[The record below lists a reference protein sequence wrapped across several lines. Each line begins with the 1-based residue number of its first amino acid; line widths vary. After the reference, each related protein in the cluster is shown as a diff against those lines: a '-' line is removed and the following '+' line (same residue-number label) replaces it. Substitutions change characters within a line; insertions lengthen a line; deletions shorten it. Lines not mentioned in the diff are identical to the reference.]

1 MELKRILAN
10 DTKSAT
16 ERAMALYGR
25 NVLVISNH
33 TVGGQT
39 ELVVALDIDEQSLDS
54 TVSPAHQAAPAF
66 AAPAAPAAFAKH
78 FVQAQAQAPGKAA
91 GKVPG
96 NELQTTAKALA
107 LSKADDERDYLR
119 SREIM
124 DLIRDELASLR
135 REISLSQKTTGWQAS
150 LNLSAEVEDLMASF
164 TQAGMP
170 TGLRTLLLDTVKD
183 MRSEHEAL
191 SAVRNQLEDI
201 ARRPSVALPQTG
213 VHLIAG
219 PSGSGKTMMVM
230 RLASEAAAQMGADK
244 VAIVSY
250 QDERV
255 GAWAHTQA
263 LAAQSGVDC
272 FRADTPAALVAVLN
286 RLSERGLV
294 LIDSSGSQ
302 MAQRITEVQTACPA
316 CETHAVVSADA
327 SSATLRRVLR
337 TSGIRWNSLMV
348 SKLDESVQPW
358 PLVEFLCDNF
368 LSLSAASDGAHVHAL
383 KRDLSTSA
391 LVEMAV
397 AQLSRVPESIAPIQ
411 VAKPMPIKL
420 QPPTPRLS
428 APASP
433 RGLRGPFN

>member
-54 TVSPAHQAAPAF
+54 TVSPAVQTAPVF
-66 AAPAAPAAFAKH
+66 APPAATVAFAKH
-78 FVQAQAQAPGKAA
+78 LEQAHGA
-91 GKVPG
+91 GK
-96 NELQTTAKALA
+96 ELQTTRKEPA

-135 REISLSQKTTGWQAS
+135 REIALSQKTTGWQAS
-150 LNLSAEVEDLMASF
+150 LNLSAEVEDLMTSF
-164 TQAGMP
+164 THAGMP

-191 SAVRNQLEDI
+191 AAVRNQLEDI
-201 ARRPSVALPQTG
+201 ARRPNVAVPQTG

-230 RLASEAAAQMGADK
+230 RLANQAAAQIGADK

-250 QDERV
+250 QDERM
-255 GAWAHTQA
+255 GAWAHTQT
-263 LAAQSGVDC
+263 LAAQAGVEC

-286 RLSERGLV
+286 RLSARTLV
-294 LIDSSGSQ
+294 LIDSAGSQ
-302 MAQRITEVQTACPA
+302 MAARVTEVQTACPA
-316 CETHAVVSADA
+316 CETHAVLAADA

-337 TSGIRWNSLMV
+337 NAGIRWNSLMV

-368 LSLSAASDGAHVHAL
+368 LSLSAASDGASLQAL
-383 KRDLSTSA
+383 RKDLSTSA

-397 AQLSRVPESIAPIQ
+397 AQLSRGTETIAPIQ

-420 QPPTPRLS
+420 QPPSPRLS
-428 APASP
+428 APMSP
-433 RGLRGPFN
+433 RGMRGPFN

>member
-33 TVGGQT
+33 TVGAQT
-39 ELVVALDIDEQSLDS
+39 ELVVALDIDEQALDS
-54 TVSPAHQAAPAF
+54 TVASGHQARPQAAA
-66 AAPAAPAAFAKH
+66 AAPTAFSQHLARAQTPAKEALAPRAEQAFAK
-78 FVQAQAQAPGKAA
+78 PD
-91 GKVPG
+91 
-96 NELQTTAKALA
+96 E
-107 LSKADDERDYLR
+107 ERDYLR

-124 DLIRDELASLR
+124 DMIRDEIASLR
-135 REISLSQKTTGWQAS
+135 REISLSQKTTGWQSS
-150 LNLSAEVEDLMASF
+150 LNLSVEVEELMSSF

-191 SAVRNQLEDI
+191 SAVRDQLEEI
-201 ARRPSVALPQTG
+201 ARRPSVAMPHSG

-219 PSGSGKTMMVM
+219 PSGSGKTMMVV
-230 RLASEAAAQMGADK
+230 RLASQAAAQMGSDK

-250 QDERV
+250 QDERI

-263 LAAQSGVDC
+263 LAAQSGVEC
-272 FRADTPAALVAVLN
+272 FRADTPAALAAVLS
-286 RLSERGLV
+286 RLSERSLV
-294 LIDSSGSQ
+294 LIDTSGSQ
-302 MAQRITEVQTACPA
+302 MAERITEVQTAFPA
-316 CETHAVVSADA
+316 CETHAVVAADA

-337 TSGIRWNSLMV
+337 NSGIRWSSLMV

-358 PLVEFLCDNF
+358 PLVEFLCDNV
-368 LSLSAASDGAHVHAL
+368 LSLSASSDGPQVHAL

-391 LVEMAV
+391 LVGMAV
-397 AQLSRVPESIAPIQ
+397 AQLSRAPESIAPKQ
-411 VAKPMPIKL
+411 VAIPQMAKQLVKPAPIRL
-420 QPPTPRLS
+420 QPPSPRLS

-433 RGLRGPFN
+433 RGMRGPFN

>member
-10 DTKSAT
+10 DTKTAT

-39 ELVVALDIDEQSLDS
+39 ELVVALDIDEQHLDS
-54 TVSPAHQAAPAF
+54 TVSPAVQAAPVFAPPEATVAF
-66 AAPAAPAAFAKH
+66 AQHLAK
-78 FVQAQAQAPGKAA
+78 AQGTGK
-91 GKVPG
+91 
-96 NELQTTAKALA
+96 ELQTTRKEPALA
-107 LSKADDERDYLR
+107 KADDERDYLR

-150 LNLSAEVEDLMASF
+150 LNLSAEVEDLMTSF
-164 TQAGMP
+164 THAGMP

-191 SAVRNQLEDI
+191 AAVRNQLEDI
-201 ARRPSVALPQTG
+201 ARRPSVAVPQTG

-230 RLASEAAAQMGADK
+230 RLANQAAALMGADK

-250 QDERV
+250 QDDRM
-255 GAWAHTQA
+255 GAWAHTQT
-263 LAAQSGVDC
+263 LAAQAGVEC
-272 FRADTPAALVAVLN
+272 FRADTPAGLVAVLN
-286 RLSERGLV
+286 RLSARTLV
-294 LIDSSGSQ
+294 LIDSAGSQ
-302 MAQRITEVQTACPA
+302 MAARVTEVQTACPA
-316 CETHAVVSADA
+316 CETHAVVAADA

-337 TSGIRWNSLMV
+337 NSGIRWNSLMV

-368 LSLSAASDGAHVHAL
+368 LSLSAASDGASLQAL
-383 KRDLSTSA
+383 RMDLSTSA

-397 AQLSRVPESIAPIQ
+397 AQLSRGTETIAPIQ

-420 QPPTPRLS
+420 QPPSPRLS
-428 APASP
+428 APMSP
-433 RGLRGPFN
+433 RGMRGPFN

>member
-39 ELVVALDIDEQSLDS
+39 ELVVALDIDEQSLES
-54 TVSPAHQAAPAF
+54 TVSPAMQAAPVFAPPEATVAF
-66 AAPAAPAAFAKH
+66 AQHLAQ
-78 FVQAQAQAPGKAA
+78 VQGTGK
-91 GKVPG
+91 
-96 NELQTTAKALA
+96 ELQSTRKEPTLAKVE
-107 LSKADDERDYLR
+107 DERDYLR

-150 LNLSAEVEDLMASF
+150 LNLSAEVEDLMTSF
-164 TQAGMP
+164 THAGMP

-191 SAVRNQLEDI
+191 AAVRNQLEDI
-201 ARRPSVALPQTG
+201 ARRPSVAVPQTG

-230 RLASEAAAQMGADK
+230 RLANEAAAQVGADQ

-250 QDERV
+250 QDDRM
-255 GAWAHTQA
+255 GAWAHTQT
-263 LAAQSGVDC
+263 LAAQAGVEC
-272 FRADTPAALVAVLN
+272 FRADSPAALVAVLN
-286 RLSERGLV
+286 RLSARTLV
-294 LIDSSGSQ
+294 LIDSAGSQ
-302 MAQRITEVQTACPA
+302 MAARVTEVQTACPA
-316 CETHAVVSADA
+316 CETHAVVAADA

-337 TSGIRWNSLMV
+337 SSGIRWNSLMV

-368 LSLSAASDGAHVHAL
+368 LSLSAASDGATLQAL
-383 KRDLSTSA
+383 RKDLSTSA

-397 AQLSRVPESIAPIQ
+397 AQLSRGTETIAPIQ

-428 APASP
+428 ASASP
-433 RGLRGPFN
+433 RGMRGPFN

>member
-39 ELVVALDIDEQSLDS
+39 ELVVALDIDEQTLDS
-54 TVSPAHQAAPAF
+54 TVSPAHQSAQAAAAPVASMAF
-66 AAPAAPAAFAKH
+66 SKH
-78 FVQAQAQAPGKAA
+78 LAQAQAPGK
-91 GKVPG
+91 
-96 NELQTTAKALA
+96 ELQAPRQEPTF
-107 LSKADDERDYLR
+107 SKPDDERDYLR

-150 LNLSAEVEDLMASF
+150 LNLSVEVEDLMTSF

-191 SAVRNQLEDI
+191 SAVRHQLEDI

-230 RLASEAAAQMGADK
+230 RLASQAAAQLGADK
-244 VAIVSY
+244 VAVVSY
-250 QDERV
+250 QDDRV
-255 GAWAHTQA
+255 GAWSHTQT
-263 LAAQSGVDC
+263 LATQVGVEC

-294 LIDSSGSQ
+294 LIDTSGSQ
-302 MAQRITEVQTACPA
+302 MAARITEVQTACPA

-337 TSGIRWNSLMV
+337 SSGIRWNSLMV

-368 LSLSAASDGAHVHAL
+368 LSLSAASDGAHINAL

-397 AQLSRVPESIAPIQ
+397 AQLSRAPEAIAPIQ

-420 QPPTPRLS
+420 QPPSPRLS

>member
-1 MELKRILAN
+1 MELKRILAH
-10 DTKSAT
+10 DTKTAT
-16 ERAMALYGR
+16 ERAMAMYGR

-39 ELVVALDIDEQSLDS
+39 ELVVALDIDEQSLES
-54 TVSPAHQAAPAF
+54 TVPTSVQATPVMAPPQATVAF
-66 AAPAAPAAFAKH
+66 AQH
-78 FVQAQAQAPGKAA
+78 LAQAQGSGKERPGIRKEPALT
-91 GKVPG
+91 KV
-96 NELQTTAKALA
+96 
-107 LSKADDERDYLR
+107 DDERDYLR

-150 LNLSAEVEDLMASF
+150 LNLSAEVEDLMTSF
-164 TQAGMP
+164 THAGMP

-183 MRSEHEAL
+183 MRDEHEAL
-191 SAVRNQLEDI
+191 AAVRNQLEDI
-201 ARRPSVALPQTG
+201 ANRPNVAVPQTG

-230 RLASEAAAQMGADK
+230 RLANQAAARIGADK

-255 GAWAHTQA
+255 GAWAHTQV
-263 LAAQSGVDC
+263 LAAQAGVEC
-272 FRADTPAALVAVLN
+272 FRADSPVALVAVLN
-286 RLSERGLV
+286 RLSARTLV
-294 LIDSSGSQ
+294 LIDSGGSQ
-302 MAQRITEVQTACPA
+302 MAARVTEVQTACPA
-316 CETHAVVSADA
+316 CETHAVLAADA

-337 TSGIRWNSLMV
+337 SSGIRWNSLMV

-368 LSLSAASDGAHVHAL
+368 LSLSAASDGASLQAL
-383 KRDLSTSA
+383 RTDLSTSA

-397 AQLSRVPESIAPIQ
+397 AQLSRGTETIAPIQ

-428 APASP
+428 APVSP
-433 RGLRGPFN
+433 RGMRGPFN

>member
-54 TVSPAHQAAPAF
+54 TVAPAHQALTGADPGASKGF
-66 AAPAAPAAFAKH
+66 SKH
-78 FVQAQAQAPGKAA
+78 FAEAQNPTKEAP
-91 GKVPG
+91 VSR
-96 NELQTTAKALA
+96 QQVALT
-107 LSKADDERDYLR
+107 KPDEERDYLR

-124 DLIRDELASLR
+124 DMIRDEIASLR
-135 REISLSQKTTGWQAS
+135 REISLSQKTTGWQSS
-150 LNLSAEVEDLMASF
+150 LNLAAEVEDLMSSF

-183 MRSEHEAL
+183 MRNEHEAL
-191 SAVRNQLEDI
+191 SAVRDQLEEI
-201 ARRPSVALPQTG
+201 ARRPSQAIPQSG

-219 PSGSGKTMMVM
+219 PSGSGKTMMVV
-230 RLASEAAAQMGADK
+230 RLAGQAAAQMGAGK

-250 QDERV
+250 QDDRI

-263 LAAQSGVDC
+263 LAAQSGVEC
-272 FRADTPAALVAVLN
+272 FRADTPVALTAVLG
-286 RLSERGLV
+286 RLNDRNFV
-294 LIDSSGSQ
+294 LIDTPGSQ
-302 MAQRITEVQTACPA
+302 MAQRITEVQTAFPA
-316 CETHAVVSADA
+316 CETHAVLSADA

-337 TSGIRWNSLMV
+337 SSGIRWDSLMV

-368 LSLSAASDGAHVHAL
+368 LSISAASDGPHANAL
-383 KRDLSTSA
+383 KCDLSTSA
-391 LVEMAV
+391 LVDMAV
-397 AQLSRVPESIAPIQ
+397 AKLSRIPESMASKPVSKPI
-411 VAKPMPIKL
+411 PFKL
-420 QPPTPRLS
+420 QPPSPRL
-428 APASP
+428 AMPASP

>member
-39 ELVVALDIDEQSLDS
+39 ELVVALDIDEQSLES
-54 TVSPAHQAAPAF
+54 TVSPALQAAPVFAPPEATVAF
-66 AAPAAPAAFAKH
+66 AQHLAQ
-78 FVQAQAQAPGKAA
+78 VQGTGK
-91 GKVPG
+91 
-96 NELQTTAKALA
+96 ELQTSRKEPTLAKTE
-107 LSKADDERDYLR
+107 DERDYLR

-150 LNLSAEVEDLMASF
+150 LNLSVEVEDLMTSF
-164 TQAGMP
+164 THAGMP

-191 SAVRNQLEDI
+191 AAVRNQLEDI
-201 ARRPSVALPQTG
+201 ARRPSVAVPQVG

-230 RLASEAAAQMGADK
+230 RLANHAAAQIGADK

-250 QDERV
+250 QDERM
-255 GAWAHTQA
+255 GAWAHTQT
-263 LAAQSGVDC
+263 LAAQAGVES
-272 FRADTPAALVAVLN
+272 FRADTPAALVAVLI
-286 RLSERGLV
+286 RLSARTLV

-302 MAQRITEVQTACPA
+302 MAARVTEVQTACPA
-316 CETHAVVSADA
+316 CETHAVLAADA

-337 TSGIRWNSLMV
+337 NSGIRWNSLMV

-368 LSLSAASDGAHVHAL
+368 LSLSAASDGASLQAL
-383 KRDLSTSA
+383 KKDLSTSA

-397 AQLSRVPESIAPIQ
+397 AQLSRGTETIAPIQ

-420 QPPTPRLS
+420 QPPSPRLS

-433 RGLRGPFN
+433 RGMRGPFN

>member
-1 MELKRILAN
+1 
-10 DTKSAT
+10 
-16 ERAMALYGR
+16 MAFSQHL
-25 NVLVISNH
+25 
-33 TVGGQT
+33 
-39 ELVVALDIDEQSLDS
+39 
-54 TVSPAHQAAPAF
+54 
-66 AAPAAPAAFAKH
+66 
-78 FVQAQAQAPGKAA
+78 AQAQAPSR
-91 GKVPG
+91 
-96 NELQTTAKALA
+96 ELQVPRQEPTLAKL
-107 LSKADDERDYLR
+107 DDERDYLR

-150 LNLSAEVEDLMASF
+150 LNLSVEVEDLMSSF

-230 RLASEAAAQMGADK
+230 RLASQAVAQRGAEK

-250 QDERV
+250 RDDRV
-255 GAWAHTQA
+255 GAWAHTQT
-263 LAAQSGVDC
+263 LAAQAGVEC
-272 FRADTPAALVAVLN
+272 FRADTPAALIAVLN
-286 RLSERGLV
+286 RLGDRGLV
-294 LIDSSGSQ
+294 LIDTSGSQ
-302 MAQRITEVQTACPA
+302 MSARITEVQTACPA

-337 TSGIRWNSLMV
+337 SSGIRWNSLMV

-368 LSLSAASDGAHVHAL
+368 LSLSAASDGAHISAL

-397 AQLSRVPESIAPIQ
+397 AQLSRAPESIAPIQ

>member
-39 ELVVALDIDEQSLDS
+39 ELVVALDIDEQALDS
-54 TVSPAHQAAPAF
+54 TVASGHQAAAT
-66 AAPAAPAAFAKH
+66 ATAPAAPSVFSQHLAR
-78 FVQAQAQAPGKAA
+78 AQTS
-91 GKVPG
+91 GKVPA
-96 NELQTTAKALA
+96 TPRSDLA
-107 LSKADDERDYLR
+107 LTKPEEERDYLR

-124 DLIRDELASLR
+124 DMIRDEIASLR
-135 REISLSQKTTGWQAS
+135 REISLSQKTTGWQSS
-150 LNLSAEVEDLMASF
+150 LNLSIEVEELMTSF

-191 SAVRNQLEDI
+191 TAVRDQLEEI
-201 ARRPSVALPQTG
+201 ARRPSVPVPQNG

-219 PSGSGKTMMVM
+219 PSGSGKTMMVV
-230 RLASEAAAQMGADK
+230 RLASQAAAHMGADK

-250 QDERV
+250 QDDRT

-263 LAAQSGVDC
+263 LAAQSGVEC
-272 FRADTPAALVAVLN
+272 FRADTAAALAAVVG
-286 RLSERGLV
+286 RLSDRSLV

-302 MAQRITEVQTACPA
+302 MAERITEVQTAFPA
-316 CETHAVVSADA
+316 CETHAVVAADA

-337 TSGIRWNSLMV
+337 NSGIRWNSLMV

-368 LSLSAASDGAHVHAL
+368 LSLSAASDGAQATAL

-391 LVEMAV
+391 LVDMAV
-397 AQLSRVPESIAPIQ
+397 AQLSRAPESMVTKQ

>member
-39 ELVVALDIDEQSLDS
+39 ELVVALDIEEQSLDS
-54 TVSPAHQAAPAF
+54 TVAPSQHAQS
-66 AAPAAPAAFAKH
+66 AQRSEASAAAFSDH
-78 FVQAQAQAPGKAA
+78 FAQAQNVGKA
-91 GKVPG
+91 
-96 NELQTTAKALA
+96 LQPARTESSLAKM
-107 LSKADDERDYLR
+107 DDERDYLR

-124 DLIRDELASLR
+124 DLIRDEIASLR

-191 SAVRNQLEDI
+191 AAVRDQLENI
-201 ARRPSVALPQTG
+201 ARRPSLATPQTG
-213 VHLIAG
+213 VHLLAG
-219 PSGSGKTMMVM
+219 PSGSGKTLMVV
-230 RLASEAAAQMGADK
+230 RLASQAAAQMGADK

-250 QDERV
+250 QDDRT

-263 LAAQSGVDC
+263 LAAQSGVEC
-272 FRADTPAALVAVLN
+272 FRADTPAALAAVVS
-286 RLSERGLV
+286 RLSDRSLV

-302 MAQRITEVQTACPA
+302 MAARITEVQTALPA
-316 CETHAVVSADA
+316 CETHAVVAADA

-368 LSLSAASDGAHVHAL
+368 LSLSAASDGAHVSAL
-383 KRDLSTSA
+383 RRDLSTSA
-391 LVEMAV
+391 LVDMAV
-397 AQLSRVPESIAPIQ
+397 AQLSRAPEVIAPIQ
-411 VAKPMPIKL
+411 VAKPTPIKL
-420 QPPTPRLS
+420 QPPSPRLS

>member
-54 TVSPAHQAAPAF
+54 TVSSTHQAGPVVAPPAATVAF
-66 AAPAAPAAFAKH
+66 AQH
-78 FVQAQAQAPGKAA
+78 LAQVRAPGKA
-91 GKVPG
+91 
-96 NELQTTAKALA
+96 LQTSGKEAVP
-107 LSKADDERDYLR
+107 SKADDERDYLR

-150 LNLSAEVEDLMASF
+150 LNLSAEVEDLMTSF

-191 SAVRNQLEDI
+191 SAVRSQLEDI
-201 ARRPSVALPQTG
+201 ARRPSLAPPQSG

-230 RLASEAAAQMGADK
+230 RLASQAAARMGADK

-250 QDERV
+250 QDDRV
-255 GAWAHTQA
+255 GAWAHTQT
-263 LAAQSGVDC
+263 LAAQAGVEC
-272 FRADTPAALVAVLN
+272 FRADTPAALVTVLN
-286 RLSERGLV
+286 SLSARGLV

-337 TSGIRWNSLMV
+337 SSGIRWNSLMV

-368 LSLSAASDGAHVHAL
+368 LSLSAASDGASVNAL
-383 KRDLSTSA
+383 KQDLSTSA

-411 VAKPMPIKL
+411 VAKPMPLKL

>member
-33 TVGGQT
+33 TVGAQT
-39 ELVVALDIDEQSLDS
+39 ELVVALDIDEQALDS
-54 TVSPAHQAAPAF
+54 TVASGHQARPQAAA
-66 AAPAAPAAFAKH
+66 AAPTAFSQHLARAQTPAKEALAPRAEQTFAK
-78 FVQAQAQAPGKAA
+78 PD
-91 GKVPG
+91 
-96 NELQTTAKALA
+96 E
-107 LSKADDERDYLR
+107 ERDYLR

-124 DLIRDELASLR
+124 DMIRDEIASLR
-135 REISLSQKTTGWQAS
+135 REISLSQKTTGWQSS
-150 LNLSAEVEDLMASF
+150 LNLSVEVEELMSSF

-191 SAVRNQLEDI
+191 SAVRDQLEEI
-201 ARRPSVALPQTG
+201 ARRPSVAMPHSG
-213 VHLIAG
+213 VHLVAG
-219 PSGSGKTMMVM
+219 PSGSGKTMMVV
-230 RLASEAAAQMGADK
+230 RLASQAAAQMGSDK

-250 QDERV
+250 QDERI

-263 LAAQSGVDC
+263 LAAQSGVEC
-272 FRADTPAALVAVLN
+272 FRADTPAALAAVLS

-294 LIDSSGSQ
+294 LIDTSGSQ
-302 MAQRITEVQTACPA
+302 MAERITEVQTAFPA
-316 CETHAVVSADA
+316 CETHAVVAADA

-337 TSGIRWNSLMV
+337 NSGIRWSSLMV

-358 PLVEFLCDNF
+358 PLVEFLCDNV
-368 LSLSAASDGAHVHAL
+368 LSLSASSDGPQVHAL

-391 LVEMAV
+391 LVDMAV
-397 AQLSRVPESIAPIQ
+397 AQLSRAPESIAPKQVAIPQ
-411 VAKPMPIKL
+411 VAKQLVKPAPIRL
-420 QPPTPRLS
+420 QPPSPRLS

-433 RGLRGPFN
+433 RGMRGPFN

>member
-39 ELVVALDIDEQSLDS
+39 ELVVALDIDEQSLES
-54 TVSPAHQAAPAF
+54 TVSPAVQTAPVIAPPEATVAF
-66 AAPAAPAAFAKH
+66 AQHLAQ
-78 FVQAQAQAPGKAA
+78 VQGSGKA
-91 GKVPG
+91 
-96 NELQTTAKALA
+96 LQTSRQEPTLAKV
-107 LSKADDERDYLR
+107 DDERDYLR

-150 LNLSAEVEDLMASF
+150 LNLSAEVEDLMTSF
-164 TQAGMP
+164 THAGMP

-191 SAVRNQLEDI
+191 AAVRNQLDDI
-201 ARRPSVALPQTG
+201 ARRPNVAVPQTG

-230 RLASEAAAQMGADK
+230 RLAHQAAAQMGADK

-250 QDERV
+250 QDDRM
-255 GAWAHTQA
+255 GAWAHTQT
-263 LAAQSGVDC
+263 LASQAGVEC

-286 RLSERGLV
+286 RLSARTLV
-294 LIDSSGSQ
+294 LIDSAGSQ
-302 MAQRITEVQTACPA
+302 MAARVTEVQTACPA
-316 CETHAVVSADA
+316 CETHAVLAADA

-368 LSLSAASDGAHVHAL
+368 LSLSAASDGAAL
-383 KRDLSTSA
+383 QALRKDLSTSA

-397 AQLSRVPESIAPIQ
+397 AQLSRGTETIAPIQ

-420 QPPTPRLS
+420 QPPTPRL
-428 APASP
+428 AVPVSP
-433 RGLRGPFN
+433 RGMRGPFN

>member
-54 TVSPAHQAAPAF
+54 TVSPAHQAAPVF
-66 AAPAAPAAFAKH
+66 AAPAAPVAFAKH
-78 FVQAQAQAPGKAA
+78 LAQAQAPAA
-91 GKVPG
+91 GK
-96 NELQTTAKALA
+96 ELQTTAKALVP
-107 LSKADDERDYLR
+107 SKADDERDYLR

-201 ARRPSVALPQTG
+201 ARRPSVALPQSG

-230 RLASEAAAQMGADK
+230 RLASQAAAQMGADK

-250 QDERV
+250 QDDRV
-255 GAWAHTQA
+255 GAWAHTQT

-272 FRADTPAALVAVLN
+272 FRADTPAALVAVLD

-383 KRDLSTSA
+383 RRDLSTSA

-397 AQLSRVPESIAPIQ
+397 ARLSRAPEPMAPIQ

>member
-16 ERAMALYGR
+16 ERAVALYGR

-39 ELVVALDIDEQSLDS
+39 ELVVALDIDEQSLES
-54 TVSPAHQAAPAF
+54 TVSSAVQTAPVIAPPEATVAF
-66 AAPAAPAAFAKH
+66 AQHLAQ
-78 FVQAQAQAPGKAA
+78 VQGTGK
-91 GKVPG
+91 
-96 NELQTTAKALA
+96 EIQTTRKEPTLAKVE
-107 LSKADDERDYLR
+107 DERDYLR
-119 SREIM
+119 GREIM

-135 REISLSQKTTGWQAS
+135 REISLSQKTMGWQAS
-150 LNLSAEVEDLMASF
+150 LNLSVEVEDLMTSF
-164 TQAGMP
+164 THAGMP

-191 SAVRNQLEDI
+191 AAVRNQLEDI
-201 ARRPSVALPQTG
+201 ARRPSVAVPQAG

-230 RLASEAAAQMGADK
+230 RLANHAAAQIGADK

-250 QDERV
+250 QDERM
-255 GAWAHTQA
+255 GAWAHTQT
-263 LAAQSGVDC
+263 LAAQAGVES

-286 RLSERGLV
+286 RLSARTLV

-302 MAQRITEVQTACPA
+302 MAARVTEVQTACPA
-316 CETHAVVSADA
+316 CETHAVLAADA

-337 TSGIRWNSLMV
+337 NSGIRWNSLMV

-368 LSLSAASDGAHVHAL
+368 LSLSAASDGASLQAL
-383 KRDLSTSA
+383 KKDLSTSA

-397 AQLSRVPESIAPIQ
+397 AQLSRGTETIAPIQ

-420 QPPTPRLS
+420 QPPSPRLS

-433 RGLRGPFN
+433 RGMRGPFN

>member
-39 ELVVALDIDEQSLDS
+39 ELVVALDIDEQSLES
-54 TVSPAHQAAPAF
+54 TVSPALQAAPVFAPPEATVAF
-66 AAPAAPAAFAKH
+66 AQHLAQ
-78 FVQAQAQAPGKAA
+78 VQGTGK
-91 GKVPG
+91 
-96 NELQTTAKALA
+96 ELQTSRKEPTLAKTE
-107 LSKADDERDYLR
+107 DERDYLR

-150 LNLSAEVEDLMASF
+150 LNLSVEVEDLMTSF
-164 TQAGMP
+164 THAGMP

-191 SAVRNQLEDI
+191 AAVRNQLEDI
-201 ARRPSVALPQTG
+201 ARRPSVAVPQAG

-230 RLASEAAAQMGADK
+230 RLANHAAAQIGADK

-250 QDERV
+250 QDERM
-255 GAWAHTQA
+255 GAWAHTQT
-263 LAAQSGVDC
+263 LAAQAGVES

-286 RLSERGLV
+286 RLSARTLV

-302 MAQRITEVQTACPA
+302 MAARVTEVQTACPA
-316 CETHAVVSADA
+316 CETHAVLAADA

-337 TSGIRWNSLMV
+337 NSGIRWNSLMV

-368 LSLSAASDGAHVHAL
+368 LSLSAASDGASLQAL
-383 KRDLSTSA
+383 KKDLSTSA

-397 AQLSRVPESIAPIQ
+397 AQLSRGTETIAPIQ

-420 QPPTPRLS
+420 QPPSPRLS

-433 RGLRGPFN
+433 RGMRGPFN

>member
-54 TVSPAHQAAPAF
+54 TVAPALQTAPSPVAG
-66 AAPAAPAAFAKH
+66 AAGVAFSQH
-78 FVQAQAQAPGKAA
+78 LAQAQAPGK
-91 GKVPG
+91 
-96 NELQTTAKALA
+96 ELQTSARQEPALA
-107 LSKADDERDYLR
+107 KVDDERDYLR

-150 LNLSAEVEDLMASF
+150 LNLSAEVEDLMTSF

-191 SAVRNQLEDI
+191 SAVRSQLEDI
-201 ARRPSVALPQTG
+201 ARRPSLALPQTG

-230 RLASEAAAQMGADK
+230 RLASQAAAQLGADK
-244 VAIVSY
+244 VAVISY
-250 QDERV
+250 RDERT
-255 GAWAHTQA
+255 GAWAHTQT
-263 LAAQSGVDC
+263 LAEQSGVEC
-272 FRADTPAALVAVLN
+272 FRADTPAALLAVLN
-286 RLSERGLV
+286 RLSARTMV
-294 LIDSSGSQ
+294 LIDSSSSQ
-302 MAQRITEVQTACPA
+302 MAERITEVQTACPA

-337 TSGIRWNSLMV
+337 SSGIRWNSLMV

-368 LSLSAASDGAHVHAL
+368 LSLSAASDGPSVQAL

-411 VAKPMPIKL
+411 VAKPMPLKL

>member
-54 TVSPAHQAAPAF
+54 TVAPALQTF
-66 AAPAAPAAFAKH
+66 ATSELGGSKGFSQH
-78 FVQAQAQAPGKAA
+78 FAQAQSPNTGA
-91 GKVPG
+91 
-96 NELQTTAKALA
+96 TTAGHAVALT
-107 LSKADDERDYLR
+107 KPDEERDYLR

-124 DLIRDELASLR
+124 DMIRDEIAGLR
-135 REISLSQKTTGWQAS
+135 REISLSQKTAGWQSS
-150 LNLSAEVEDLMASF
+150 LNLAAEVEDLMSSF

-191 SAVRNQLEDI
+191 AAVRDQLEEI
-201 ARRPSVALPQTG
+201 ARRPSVAIPQSG

-219 PSGSGKTMMVM
+219 PSGSGKTMMAV
-230 RLASEAAAQMGADK
+230 RLASRAAAQMGADK
-244 VAIVSY
+244 VAVVSY
-250 QDERV
+250 QDDRI
-255 GAWAHTQA
+255 GAWQHTQA
-263 LAAQSGVDC
+263 LAAQSGVEC
-272 FRADTPAALVAVLN
+272 FRADTPAALAAVVG
-286 RLSERGLV
+286 RLGGRSLV
-294 LIDSSGSQ
+294 LIDTPGSQ
-302 MAQRITEVQTACPA
+302 MAQHVTEIQTAFPA
-316 CETHAVVSADA
+316 CETHAVLAADA

-337 TSGIRWNSLMV
+337 SSGIRWDSLMV

-368 LSLSAASDGAHVHAL
+368 LSLSAASDGPQVNAL
-383 KRDLSTSA
+383 KCDLNTSA
-391 LVEMAV
+391 LVLMAV
-397 AQLSRVPESIAPIQ
+397 AKLSRIPESVTANTAP
-411 VAKPMPIKL
+411 KSLPYKL
-420 QPPTPRLS
+420 QPPSPRL
-428 APASP
+428 AMPASP

>member
-33 TVGGQT
+33 TVGAQT
-39 ELVVALDIDEQSLDS
+39 ELVVALDIDEQALDS
-54 TVSPAHQAAPAF
+54 TVASGHQARPQAAA
-66 AAPAAPAAFAKH
+66 AAPTAFSQHLARAQTPAKEALAPRAEQTFAKLD
-78 FVQAQAQAPGKAA
+78 
-91 GKVPG
+91 
-96 NELQTTAKALA
+96 E
-107 LSKADDERDYLR
+107 ERDYLR

-124 DLIRDELASLR
+124 DMIRDEIASLR
-135 REISLSQKTTGWQAS
+135 REISLSQKTTGWQSS
-150 LNLSAEVEDLMASF
+150 LNLSVEVEELMSSF

-191 SAVRNQLEDI
+191 SAVRDQLEEI
-201 ARRPSVALPQTG
+201 ARRPSVAMPHSG

-219 PSGSGKTMMVM
+219 PSGSGKTMMVV
-230 RLASEAAAQMGADK
+230 RLASQAAAQMGSDK

-250 QDERV
+250 QDERI

-263 LAAQSGVDC
+263 LAAQSGVEC
-272 FRADTPAALVAVLN
+272 FRADTPAALAAVLS
-286 RLSERGLV
+286 RLSERSLV
-294 LIDSSGSQ
+294 LIDTAGSQ
-302 MAQRITEVQTACPA
+302 MAERITEVQTAFPA
-316 CETHAVVSADA
+316 CETHAVVAADA

-337 TSGIRWNSLMV
+337 NSGIRWSSLMV

-368 LSLSAASDGAHVHAL
+368 LSLSASSDGPQVHAL

-391 LVEMAV
+391 LVDMAV
-397 AQLSRVPESIAPIQ
+397 AQLSRAPESIAPKQVAIPQ
-411 VAKPMPIKL
+411 VAKQLVKPAPIRL
-420 QPPTPRLS
+420 QPPSPRLS

-433 RGLRGPFN
+433 RGMRGPFN

>member
-39 ELVVALDIDEQSLDS
+39 ELVVALDIDEQSLES
-54 TVSPAHQAAPAF
+54 TVSPALQAAPVFAPPEATVAF
-66 AAPAAPAAFAKH
+66 AQHLAQ
-78 FVQAQAQAPGKAA
+78 VQGTGK
-91 GKVPG
+91 
-96 NELQTTAKALA
+96 ELQTSRKEPTLAKTE
-107 LSKADDERDYLR
+107 DERDYLR

-150 LNLSAEVEDLMASF
+150 LNLSVEVEDLMTSF
-164 TQAGMP
+164 THAGMP

-191 SAVRNQLEDI
+191 AAVRNQLEDI
-201 ARRPSVALPQTG
+201 ARRPSVAVPQSG

-230 RLASEAAAQMGADK
+230 RLANHAAAQIGADK

-250 QDERV
+250 QDERM
-255 GAWAHTQA
+255 GAWAHTQT
-263 LAAQSGVDC
+263 LAAQAGVES

-286 RLSERGLV
+286 RLSARTLV

-302 MAQRITEVQTACPA
+302 MAARVTEVQTACPA
-316 CETHAVVSADA
+316 CETHAVLAADA

-337 TSGIRWNSLMV
+337 NSGIRWNSLMV

-368 LSLSAASDGAHVHAL
+368 LSLSAASDGASLQAL
-383 KRDLSTSA
+383 KKDLSTSA

-397 AQLSRVPESIAPIQ
+397 AQLSRGTETIAPIQ

-420 QPPTPRLS
+420 QPPSPRLS

-433 RGLRGPFN
+433 RGMRGPFN

>member
-54 TVSPAHQAAPAF
+54 TVAPALQTF
-66 AAPAAPAAFAKH
+66 ATSELGGSKGFSQH
-78 FVQAQAQAPGKAA
+78 FAQAQSPNTGA
-91 GKVPG
+91 
-96 NELQTTAKALA
+96 TTAGHAVALT
-107 LSKADDERDYLR
+107 KPDEERDYLR

-124 DLIRDELASLR
+124 DMIRDEIAGLR
-135 REISLSQKTTGWQAS
+135 REISLSQKTTGWQSS
-150 LNLSAEVEDLMASF
+150 LNLAAEVEDLMSSF

-191 SAVRNQLEDI
+191 AAVRDQLEEI
-201 ARRPSVALPQTG
+201 ARRPSVAIPQSG

-219 PSGSGKTMMVM
+219 PSGSGKTMMAV
-230 RLASEAAAQMGADK
+230 RLASRAAAQMGADK
-244 VAIVSY
+244 VAVVSY
-250 QDERV
+250 QDDRI
-255 GAWAHTQA
+255 GAWQHTQA
-263 LAAQSGVDC
+263 LAAQSGVEC
-272 FRADTPAALVAVLN
+272 FRADTPAALAAVVG
-286 RLSERGLV
+286 RLGGRSLV
-294 LIDSSGSQ
+294 LIDTPGSQ
-302 MAQRITEVQTACPA
+302 MAQHVTEIQTAFPA
-316 CETHAVVSADA
+316 CETHAVLAADA

-337 TSGIRWNSLMV
+337 SSGIRWDSLMV

-368 LSLSAASDGAHVHAL
+368 LSLSAASDGPQVNAL
-383 KRDLSTSA
+383 KCDLNTSA
-391 LVEMAV
+391 LVLMAV
-397 AQLSRVPESIAPIQ
+397 AKLSRIPESVTANTAP
-411 VAKPMPIKL
+411 KSLPYKL
-420 QPPTPRLS
+420 QPPSPRL
-428 APASP
+428 AMPASP

>member
-39 ELVVALDIDEQSLDS
+39 ELVVALDIDEQTLDS
-54 TVSPAHQAAPAF
+54 TVSPAHQSAPTVAPAS
-66 AAPAAPAAFAKH
+66 ATVAFAQH
-78 FVQAQAQAPGKAA
+78 LAQAQTPGK
-91 GKVPG
+91 
-96 NELQTTAKALA
+96 ELQTTRQEPAKV
-107 LSKADDERDYLR
+107 DDERDYLR

-150 LNLSAEVEDLMASF
+150 LNLSVEVEDLMTSF

-230 RLASEAAAQMGADK
+230 RLATQAAAQMGADK

-250 QDERV
+250 QDDRT
-255 GAWAHTQA
+255 GAWAHTQT
-263 LAAQSGVDC
+263 LAAQSGVEC

-286 RLSERGLV
+286 RLSQRGLV

-302 MAQRITEVQTACPA
+302 MAERITEVQTACPA

-337 TSGIRWNSLMV
+337 SSGIRWNSLMV

-368 LSLSAASDGAHVHAL
+368 LSLSAASDGAHVNAL

-397 AQLSRVPESIAPIQ
+397 AQLSRAPESITPIQ
-411 VAKPMPIKL
+411 VAKPVQIKL

>member
-1 MELKRILAN
+1 MAPA
-10 DTKSAT
+10 SAT
-16 ERAMALYGR
+16 L
-25 NVLVISNH
+25 
-33 TVGGQT
+33 
-39 ELVVALDIDEQSLDS
+39 
-54 TVSPAHQAAPAF
+54 AF
-66 AAPAAPAAFAKH
+66 AQHLAH
-78 FVQAQAQAPGKAA
+78 AQTPGK
-91 GKVPG
+91 
-96 NELQTTAKALA
+96 ELQTTRQEPTLA
-107 LSKADDERDYLR
+107 KADDERDYLR

-150 LNLSAEVEDLMASF
+150 LNLSVEVEDLMTSF

-230 RLASEAAAQMGADK
+230 RLATQAAAQMGADK

-250 QDERV
+250 QDDRT
-255 GAWAHTQA
+255 GAWAHTQT
-263 LAAQSGVDC
+263 LAAQSGVEC

-286 RLSERGLV
+286 RLSARGLV
-294 LIDSSGSQ
+294 LMDSSGSQ
-302 MAQRITEVQTACPA
+302 MAERITEVQTACPA
-316 CETHAVVSADA
+316 CEAHAVVSADA

-337 TSGIRWNSLMV
+337 SSGIRWNSLMV

-358 PLVEFLCDNF
+358 PLIEFLCDNF
-368 LSLSAASDGAHVHAL
+368 LSLSAASDGAHVNAL

-397 AQLSRVPESIAPIQ
+397 AQLSRVPEAIAPIQ
-411 VAKPMPIKL
+411 VAKPMPFKL

>member
-54 TVSPAHQAAPAF
+54 TVAPVHQAVASVDL
-66 AAPAAPAAFAKH
+66 AASNGFSRH
-78 FVQAQAQAPGKAA
+78 LAQAQNNPTE
-91 GKVPG
+91 P
-96 NELQTTAKALA
+96 TASSQQVALTK
-107 LSKADDERDYLR
+107 SEDERDYLR

-124 DLIRDELASLR
+124 DMIRDEIAGLR
-135 REISLSQKTTGWQAS
+135 REISLSQKTTGWQSS
-150 LNLSAEVEDLMASF
+150 LNLAAEVEDLMSSF

-191 SAVRNQLEDI
+191 SAVRDQLEEI
-201 ARRPSVALPQTG
+201 ARRPSLAVPQTG

-219 PSGSGKTMMVM
+219 PSGSGKTMMAM
-230 RLASEAAAQMGADK
+230 RLASHAAAQVGVDK
-244 VAIVSY
+244 VAVVSY
-250 QDERV
+250 QDDRV
-255 GAWAHTQA
+255 GAWSHLQA
-263 LAAQSGVDC
+263 LAAQSGLEC
-272 FRADTPAALVAVLN
+272 FRADTPAALAAVVGRLN
-286 RLSERGLV
+286 DRSLV
-294 LIDSSGSQ
+294 LIDTPGSH
-302 MAQRITEVQTACPA
+302 MAQRVTEIQTAFPA
-316 CETHAVVSADA
+316 CESHAVLAADA

-337 TSGIRWNSLMV
+337 SSGIRWDSLMV

-368 LSLSAASDGAHVHAL
+368 LSLSASSDGPQVNAL
-383 KRDLSTSA
+383 KCDLNTSA
-391 LVEMAV
+391 LVLMAV
-397 AQLSRVPESIAPIQ
+397 AKLSRIPESNAVKAAPKAI
-411 VAKPMPIKL
+411 PFKL
-420 QPPTPRLS
+420 QPPSPRL
-428 APASP
+428 AMPTSP
-433 RGLRGPFN
+433 RGMRGPFN

>member
-33 TVGGQT
+33 SVGGQT

-54 TVSPAHQAAPAF
+54 TVSPAVQAAPVF
-66 AAPAAPAAFAKH
+66 APPEATVAFAKH
-78 FVQAQAQAPGKAA
+78 LEQAQGA
-91 GKVPG
+91 GK
-96 NELQTTAKALA
+96 ELQTTRKEPTLAKV
-107 LSKADDERDYLR
+107 DDERDYLR

-135 REISLSQKTTGWQAS
+135 REIALSQKTTGWQAS
-150 LNLSAEVEDLMASF
+150 LNLSAEVEDLMTSF
-164 TQAGMP
+164 THAGMP

-191 SAVRNQLEDI
+191 AAVRNQLEDI
-201 ARRPSVALPQTG
+201 ARRPNVAVPQAG
-213 VHLIAG
+213 VHLLAG
-219 PSGSGKTMMVM
+219 PSGSGKTMMVI
-230 RLASEAAAQMGADK
+230 RLASQAAAQIGADK

-250 QDERV
+250 QDERM
-255 GAWAHTQA
+255 GAWAHTQT
-263 LAAQSGVDC
+263 LAVQAGVEC
-272 FRADTPAALVAVLN
+272 FRADSPAALVAVLN
-286 RLSERGLV
+286 RLSARTLV

-302 MAQRITEVQTACPA
+302 MAARVTEVQTACPA
-316 CETHAVVSADA
+316 CETHAVVAADA

-337 TSGIRWNSLMV
+337 NAGIRWNSLMV

-368 LSLSAASDGAHVHAL
+368 LSLSAASDGASVQAL
-383 KRDLSTSA
+383 RKDLSTSA

-397 AQLSRVPESIAPIQ
+397 AQLSRGTETIAPIQ

-420 QPPTPRLS
+420 HPPSPRLS
-428 APASP
+428 APVSP
-433 RGLRGPFN
+433 RGMRGPFN

>member
-39 ELVVALDIDEQSLDS
+39 ELVVALDIDEQTLDS
-54 TVSPAHQAAPAF
+54 TVSPAHQVTPVVAPAS
-66 AAPAAPAAFAKH
+66 ATLAFAQH
-78 FVQAQAQAPGKAA
+78 LAHAQTPGK
-91 GKVPG
+91 
-96 NELQTTAKALA
+96 ELQTTRQEPTLAKV
-107 LSKADDERDYLR
+107 DDERDYLR

-150 LNLSAEVEDLMASF
+150 LNLSAEVEELMTSF

-230 RLASEAAAQMGADK
+230 RLATQAAAQMGADK

-250 QDERV
+250 QDDRT
-255 GAWAHTQA
+255 GAWAHTQT
-263 LAAQSGVDC
+263 LAAQSGVEC

-286 RLSERGLV
+286 RLSARGLV

-302 MAQRITEVQTACPA
+302 MAERITEVQTACPA
-316 CETHAVVSADA
+316 CEAHAVVSADA

-337 TSGIRWNSLMV
+337 SSGIRWNSLMV

-368 LSLSAASDGAHVHAL
+368 LSLSAASDGAHVNAL

-397 AQLSRVPESIAPIQ
+397 AQLSRVPEAIAPIQ
-411 VAKPMPIKL
+411 VAKPMPFKL

>member
-39 ELVVALDIDEQSLDS
+39 ELVVALDIDEQHLES
-54 TVSPAHQAAPAF
+54 TVSPAVQTGPVFAPPEATM
-66 AAPAAPAAFAKH
+66 AFAKH
-78 FVQAQAQAPGKAA
+78 LEQVQGGGK
-91 GKVPG
+91 
-96 NELQTTAKALA
+96 ELQTTRKEPTLA
-107 LSKADDERDYLR
+107 KADDERDYLR

-135 REISLSQKTTGWQAS
+135 REIALSQKTTGWQAS
-150 LNLSAEVEDLMASF
+150 LNLSAEVEDLMTSF
-164 TQAGMP
+164 THAGMP

-183 MRSEHEAL
+183 MRSEQEAL
-191 SAVRNQLEDI
+191 AAVRNQLEEI
-201 ARRPSVALPQTG
+201 ARRPNVAVPQTG
-213 VHLIAG
+213 VHLLAG

-230 RLASEAAAQMGADK
+230 RLANQAAAQIGADK

-250 QDERV
+250 QDERM
-255 GAWAHTQA
+255 GAWAHTQT
-263 LAAQSGVDC
+263 LAAQAGVEC

-286 RLSERGLV
+286 RLSARTLV
-294 LIDSSGSQ
+294 LIDSGGSQ
-302 MAQRITEVQTACPA
+302 MAARVTEVQTACPA
-316 CETHAVVSADA
+316 CEAHAVLAADA

-337 TSGIRWNSLMV
+337 NAGIRWNSLMV

-368 LSLSAASDGAHVHAL
+368 LSLSAASDGASLQAL
-383 KRDLSTSA
+383 RKDLSTSA

-397 AQLSRVPESIAPIQ
+397 AQLSRGTETIAPIQ

-420 QPPTPRLS
+420 QPPSPRL
-428 APASP
+428 APPASP
-433 RGLRGPFN
+433 RGMRGPFN